1 LNNATL
7 NTDTLTTALRPGG
20 AVAAGYDRIW
30 NTIWERQ
37 THVPV
42 ALLELCRLR
51 LARFHGAAAEIS
63 LRHDVGLDADKIES
77 LLLGAYFRDPR
88 FSAAERAVLDFTEV
102 YAQDPMAISDEL
114 ATSVKEHLGEAGLVC
129 LVESLGFIEGRIR
142 LALMFSALQ
151 AHDRH

>member
-1 LNNATL
+1 MNDATL
-7 NTDTLTTALRPGG
+7 NTQTLSTALHAGG

-30 NTIWERQ
+30 HTIWQHQ

-51 LARFHGAAAEIS
+51 LAQFHGAASEIA
-63 LRHDVGLDADKIES
+63 LRHDVGVPADKIES
-77 LLLGAYFRDPR
+77 LLAGEYFKDAR
-88 FSAAERAVLDFTEV
+88 FDAAERAVLDFTEI

-114 ATSVKEHLGEAGLVC
+114 AANVTQHLGEAGLVC

-151 AHDRH
+151 ANRKH